1 MPGGPDCTPEN
12 MFGGLEEHLNWVYAA
27 QHGQQSDNPPVRL
40 DLLMPI
46 VKRSK

>member
-1 MPGGPDCTPEN
+1 

-27 QHGQQSDNPPVRL
+27 QHGQDDALPVRL

-46 VKRSK
+46 LKRDA